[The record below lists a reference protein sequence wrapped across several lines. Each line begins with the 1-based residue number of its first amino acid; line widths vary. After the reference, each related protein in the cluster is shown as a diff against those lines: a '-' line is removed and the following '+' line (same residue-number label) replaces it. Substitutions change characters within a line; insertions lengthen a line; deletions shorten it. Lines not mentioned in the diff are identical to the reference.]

1 MIGQFVHSTAA
12 RVLAFTGIFWL
23 ISFFVCKQLL
33 WRDPHSAF
41 FEEEKVYD
49 LGYSLGRAEESQHF
63 IDSFSN
69 GTGRRQ
75 PVQDPLIC
83 AAFTTF
89 QREGKQYVQ
98 EAIGSVLVGLSKE
111 ERETIDLRLLFTHV
125 EPAKH
130 PDWNQTWLEVVDEWS
145 GYNVSKEG
153 LQFIQGLEE
162 SRNFYAKGVYDYVY
176 VLNHCLHNS
185 TAPYIA
191 IFEDDIIAA
200 EGWLF
205 KTLKALSQLR
215 RQSKSWLYLRL
226 FYTETSLGWDDS
238 IDFWYRN
245 MYLTFAM
252 LISSTAAI
260 LLLIRKCD
268 HRIRHKLDLLT
279 IAAISLVSVPAFTA
293 LFFMIGKYNIMPL
306 QGAELMNK
314 WGCCTQAL
322 VFPRHQVESLINFLQ
337 ERGSGQTDALIEEY
351 ADRARLQRYALAPQ
365 VVQHVGLISSRD
377 NLQINTRSTWA
388 FWFEAQDP
396 GKLRREHA
404 AMDWEGIVTGLRS
417 APK

>member
-1 MIGQFVHSTAA
+1 MIGQLVHSTAA

-41 FEEEKVYD
+41 FKEEKVYD

-162 SRNFYAKGVYDYVY
+162 SRNFYAKGV
-176 VLNHCLHNS
+176 
-185 TAPYIA
+185 
-191 IFEDDIIAA
+191 
-200 EGWLF
+200 
-205 KTLKALSQLR
+205 
-215 RQSKSWLYLRL
+215 
-226 FYTETSLGWDDS
+226 
-238 IDFWYRN
+238 
-245 MYLTFAM
+245 
-252 LISSTAAI
+252 
-260 LLLIRKCD
+260 
-268 HRIRHKLDLLT
+268 
-279 IAAISLVSVPAFTA
+279 
-293 LFFMIGKYNIMPL
+293 
-306 QGAELMNK
+306 
-314 WGCCTQAL
+314 
-322 VFPRHQVESLINFLQ
+322 
-337 ERGSGQTDALIEEY
+337 
-351 ADRARLQRYALAPQ
+351 
-365 VVQHVGLISSRD
+365 
-377 NLQINTRSTWA
+377 
-388 FWFEAQDP
+388 
-396 GKLRREHA
+396 
-404 AMDWEGIVTGLRS
+404 
-417 APK
+417 